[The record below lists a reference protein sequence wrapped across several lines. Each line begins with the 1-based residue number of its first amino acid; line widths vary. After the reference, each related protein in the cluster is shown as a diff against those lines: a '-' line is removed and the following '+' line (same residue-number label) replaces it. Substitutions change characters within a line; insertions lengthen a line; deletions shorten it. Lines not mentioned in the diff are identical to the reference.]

1 MKNKLR
7 KAVRRFIIKENGAVS
22 IYVIIVTLLLFLFNA
37 VLIDFVRI
45 MVAEY
50 QVEQASKA
58 AIRSS
63 FSSYDKDVQNKGL
76 FVINPGAEAPGEIFE
91 EVFEENL
98 AVNESGYYKFVDTKV
113 ENTSFEPNENRTF
126 ANTEIV
132 KHQILE
138 EMKYKAPIEFGKIII
153 DGILPYTCTM
163 QEAEVYV
170 DVAKEVDGLVQDRDK
185 SMEKAIEHLLK
196 ARKSLKEVDGKVNDS
211 ASSTYPNVA
220 NLEDAR
226 AHFPEYEEEEEPEK
240 DFENNLKNVLIDI
253 RTHANTAKKE
263 LNKAVKDLEKAQRIN
278 GNIEGKIGDVR
289 EDVNQKYDNLSNNNC
304 SEQALTEVEGQL
316 TDLTDQISDYV
327 LDDSFFTGAI
337 SKTTKAGKSVD
348 GGAPGSS
355 ATLLPYVKY
364 QINDFQGLLDGPFNA
379 VINHLQNHFETAYT
393 DTKAAHNYSDDN
405 YEETETGDSGSGGSF
420 SDALSALN
428 KIKEI
433 VNKGMALN
441 TDHSTYNKLRDLV
454 ATYGSAAEESAG
466 DLDLE
471 DPEQGSQDAF
481 DMIGSLFHNLGD
493 LATDVRDEAYINEYI
508 LTRFKSDD
516 ELGLFQP
523 SSYPENFLFLNREVE
538 YILYGSHTPGV
549 NYGYALLEL
558 TATRYAFNFIAA
570 FTQTEVKVVPHPL
583 PKFIAATVWAFN
595 RTVKDIERLT
605 SGEEVP
611 LLHIDRMRPF
621 LTDYKFY
628 LRLFLFMHKGNDS
641 RINRIQ
647 AVVDNKT
654 SQDIVDA
661 PTYVTGKAEAS
672 IDLWFIPGV
681 MDMLGSTGILEG
693 SVREGRYY
701 IKSEIDYS
709 Y

>member
-1 MKNKLR
+1 MQKL
-7 KAVRRFIIKENGAVS
+7 KAAFHRFVIKENGAVS

-50 QVEQASKA
+50 QVEQASKS

-76 FVINPGAEAPGEIFE
+76 FVINPGAEQPAEIFDK
-91 EVFEENL
+91 VFEENL
-98 AVNESGYYKFVDTKV
+98 TVDESGYYKFVDTKV

-126 ANTEIV
+126 SNTEIV

-138 EMKYKAPIEFGKIII
+138 DMKYKAPIEFGKVII

-170 DVAKEVDGLVQDRDK
+170 DVAKEVDGLVQDRDE
-185 SMEKAIEHLLK
+185 SMDDAVKHLLN
-196 ARKSLKEVDGKVNDS
+196 ARNSLKDAEGKVNDS
-211 ASSTYPNVA
+211 ARSTYPNVD

-226 AHFPEYEEEEEPEK
+226 AQFPEYEEEPEEE
-240 DFENNLKNVLIDI
+240 FENDLRNVLVEI
-253 RTHANTAKKE
+253 RTKGNTAKKE
-263 LNKAVKDLEKAQRIN
+263 LNNAVKDLEKAQRIN
-278 GNIEGKIGDVR
+278 NNIEKKIGDVK
-289 EDVNQKYDNLSNNNC
+289 EDVNQKYNNLSSNNC
-304 SEQALTEVEGQL
+304 SDQALTEVEGEL
-316 TDLTDQISDYV
+316 NDLTNQISEYV
-327 LDDSFFTGAI
+327 IEKSFFTSSI
-337 SKTTKAGKSVD
+337 SKTKKAGKSVD
-348 GGAPGSS
+348 GGAPGNS

-364 QINDFQGLLDGPFNA
+364 QISDFEGFLNGPHNA
-379 VINHLQNHFETAYT
+379 VINNIKNHFDTAYT
-393 DTKAAHNYSDDN
+393 DTKAAHNYADNN

-428 KIKEI
+428 KIKDI

-441 TDHSTYNKLRDLV
+441 TDYTTYNKLKDLV
-454 ATYGSAAEESAG
+454 TTYGGASENSAG

-471 DPEQGSQDAF
+471 DAEQGSQDSF
-481 DMIGSLFHNLGD
+481 DMIGSLFHNLGG
-493 LATDVRDEAYINEYI
+493 LAKDVRDEAYINEYI
-508 LTRFKSDD
+508 LTRFASDN

-523 SSYPENFLFLNREVE
+523 SSYPDNFLFINREVE

-558 TATRYAFNFIAA
+558 TATRFAFNFIAS
-570 FTQTEVKVVPHPL
+570 FTQTEVKAVPHPL

-595 RTVKDIERLT
+595 RTVKDIEKLT

-621 LTDYKFY
+621 MTDYKFY
-628 LRLFLFMHKGNDS
+628 LRLFLFMHPGGDS

-654 SQDIVDA
+654 TQDIVEA
-661 PTYVTGKAEAS
+661 PTYVSAKAEAS
-672 IDLWFIPGV
+672 IDLWFLPGV

-693 SVREGRYY
+693 SVRNGRYY
-701 IKSEIDYS
+701 IEKEVDYS